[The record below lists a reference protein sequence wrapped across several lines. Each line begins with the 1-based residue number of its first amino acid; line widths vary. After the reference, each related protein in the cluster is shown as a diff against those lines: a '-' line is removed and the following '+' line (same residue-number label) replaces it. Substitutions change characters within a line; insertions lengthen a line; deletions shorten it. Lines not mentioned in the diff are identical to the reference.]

1 MEWVLSVCLGIG
13 LSAACGF
20 RIFVPMLGLSIA
32 AMAGHL
38 ELADG
43 FEWIGSVPALVV
55 FSVATLLEI
64 SAYYVPWIDNLLDT
78 ISTPAAVVA
87 GTILTASVVTEMSPL
102 MQWSVA
108 LIAGGGSA
116 GVIQTGTVLARGAS
130 LATTGGGGNFV
141 VSTGEWIGALVTT
154 ILAIVLPILA
164 AACVVG
170 LIGYMLTRRTA
181 AVTVEAKCTQ
191 PKQLLL

>member
-43 FEWIGSVPALVV
+43 FEWIASVPALVC
-55 FSVATLLEI
+55 FSVATVLEI
-64 SAYYVPWIDNLLDT
+64 AAFYIPWLDNLLDS
-78 ISTPAAVVA
+78 IATPAAVVA

-102 MQWSVA
+102 LQWTVA
-108 LIAGGGSA
+108 LIAGGGVA
-116 GVIQTGTVLARGAS
+116 GMVQTGTVLARGVS
-130 LATTGGGGNFV
+130 LATTGGGGNCV
-141 VSTGEWIGALVTT
+141 VSTGEWVGALVTT
-154 ILAIVLPILA
+154 VLAILLPILA
-164 AACVVG
+164 AICVVG
-170 LIGYMLTRRTA
+170 LIGYIAYRWIYRRQ
-181 AVTVEAKCTQ
+181 VPDISPPVKC
-191 PKQLLL
+191 